1 MEVKPLGDKLALVLV
16 KTLVNKLFNSLE
28 VVKIKKRSYT
38 GSKERTKNLVE
49 TVQDR
54 EKKSSRHLVTHL
66 QRWSLIWP
74 S

>member
-1 MEVKPLGDKLALVLV
+1 MQVKPLGDTLALVLV

-49 TVQDR
+49 TV
-54 EKKSSRHLVTHL
+54 
-66 QRWSLIWP
+66 
-74 S
+74 

>member
-1 MEVKPLGDKLALVLV
+1 MEFKPLGDTLALVLV
-16 KTLVNKLFNSLE
+16 KTLVKKLINSLE

-38 GSKERTKNLVE
+38 GSKDRTKNLVE

-54 EKKSSRHLVTHL
+54 EKKSWRHLVTHL